1 MAAMLVAS
9 MQVARHPECVRW
21 IRQTFGERLLGKD
34 AGRLDAI
41 PVQGAATSF
50 AQGTIAQSF
59 GELNRAKIAVD
70 RELEALDRQIRD
82 KERRAKQDIEK
93 HSAELKRLYHEFRR
107 ELVKIPGCAS
117 SVRFQELTL
126 TSETSPESLV
136 SALSEECKKSV
147 EDRLANA
154 REEELRLIAEAEKF
168 RVKNDPALS
177 EEAPTDQESR
187 LNDRIKQ
194 LGERIAQLQELSD
207 RFTKPEAEG
216 SLLKQSEAIAAVL
229 GQRSQMSSREF
240 YRAETEKR
248 SQLERQLD
256 FIAPQWMTYGY
267 FGGFQALNP

>member
-1 MAAMLVAS
+1 
-9 MQVARHPECVRW
+9 
-21 IRQTFGERLLGKD
+21 
-34 AGRLDAI
+34 
-41 PVQGAATSF
+41 
-50 AQGTIAQSF
+50 
-59 GELNRAKIAVD
+59 
-70 RELEALDRQIRD
+70 
-82 KERRAKQDIEK
+82 
-93 HSAELKRLYHEFRR
+93 
-107 ELVKIPGCAS
+107 
-117 SVRFQELTL
+117 
-126 TSETSPESLV
+126 
-136 SALSEECKKSV
+136 V